1 MKIDV
6 RPEEPPRGLQVA
18 AAAHARNRARKEAE
32 DVAAA
37 DAGPPVR
44 VEIGKRAEE
53 PPPTYGPSTAKLN
66 VHVAN
71 DATTGGS
78 KVVMGAGA
86 ELKVNAHAGSLT
98 GGGGTLVLEQGAR
111 LHLNLH
117 TDQAVAASGTTVISA
132 GTTVK
137 ANVHLRD
144 AGGEQRPAVA
154 PDGDKLQAAAAPI
167 DSRRAVERAAKAETE
182 RKVEQEG
189 EAEREAKRASRS
201 ETAERAVKEAARD
214 ERKQD
219 RRVEQ
224 AEARD
229 ERQAVEKRSLRMMLL
244 RDLLVERE
252 RAAGKPEEETRA
264 QPREERTSSNSD
276 E

>member
-78 KVVMGAGA
+78 KVVMAAGA

-98 GGGGTLVLEQGAR
+98 GGGATLVLEQGAR

-117 TDQAVAASGTTVISA
+117 TNQAVASSGTTVISA

-137 ANVHLRD
+137 ATVHLRD

-167 DSRRAVERAAKAETE
+167 DSRRAVERAAKAEPE

-201 ETAERAVKEAARD
+201 ENAERAVKEAARD

-219 RRVEQ
+219 LRVEQ

-244 RDLLVERE
+244 RDLVVRE